1 MFRLFA
7 ALPVPEEV
15 HDGLI
20 ELQKGLEGA
29 SWRPSENFHITL
41 RFFGEVD
48 GAIARDLD
56 DELGRIEMPQLE
68 LEAAGTDFFG
78 RRDPHSVHARI
89 RGIDEPNQQAL
100 TRLARQCEGA
110 ARRVGLPPEPRPFKP
125 HITLAYL
132 HHTPVDAVGGYVKRT
147 GHFRSDPFW
156 ADRFHLY
163 SSHSAI
169 RGPTRYEAEA
179 DYPLGLGN

>member
-29 SWRPSENFHITL
+29 SWRPTENFHITL

-56 DELGRIEMPQLE
+56 EELGEIEMPQLV
-68 LEAAGTDFFG
+68 LEAVGTDFFG
-78 RRDPHSVHARI
+78 RREPYSVHAVV
-89 RGIDEPNQQAL
+89 RGVNEANQEAL
-100 TRLARQCEGA
+100 KRLARRCEGA

-132 HHTPVDAVGGYVKRT
+132 HNTPPDAVGGYVKRT
-147 GHFRSDPFW
+147 SHYRSGPFW

-163 SSHSAI
+163 SSQTMAK
-169 RGPTRYEAEA
+169 GPTRYTAEA
-179 DYPLGLGN
+179 DYPLG

>member
-7 ALPVPEEV
+7 ALPVPEEI

-29 SWRPSENFHITL
+29 SWRPDENFHITL

-48 GAIARDLD
+48 GAVARELD
-56 DELGRIEMPQLE
+56 AELAQIDMPQLE
-68 LEAAGTDFFG
+68 LQAVGTGFFG
-78 RRDPHSVHARI
+78 RREPYSVHAVVL
-89 RGIDEPNQQAL
+89 GIDDTHTRELKAL
-100 TRLARQCEGA
+100 AKRCEGA

-132 HHTPVDAVGGYVKRT
+132 HHTPPDAVGGYVKRT
-147 GHFRSDPFW
+147 SHYRSEPFW

-163 SSHSAI
+163 SSRLSVK
-169 RGPTRYEAEA
+169 GPSRYEAEA
-179 DYPLGLGN
+179 DYPLR